1 LTQDFQPFLATY
13 QPNKPVIPFLASDL
27 EKLLRPV
34 MTRFL
39 KERDTASAKTVTQL
53 TKIDVTLNDNKRL
66 SKAVDIG
73 VITKRELDSLK
84 QNDQIT
90 QQEQRQF
97 QLDCKAFLTRT
108 SEKLLEKC
116 PLKFPWFAF

>member
-1 LTQDFQPFLATY
+1 
-13 QPNKPVIPFLASDL
+13 
-27 EKLLRPV
+27 

-53 TKIDVTLNDNKRL
+53 TKTDVTLNDNKRL